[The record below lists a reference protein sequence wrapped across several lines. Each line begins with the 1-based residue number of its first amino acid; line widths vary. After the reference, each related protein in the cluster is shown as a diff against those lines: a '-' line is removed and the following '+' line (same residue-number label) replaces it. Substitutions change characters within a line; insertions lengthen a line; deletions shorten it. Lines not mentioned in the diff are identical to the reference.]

1 MLIFIF
7 DLNSADLIYDR
18 MSWVAGVR
26 AGKLYTV
33 SMRPLDPRLSKGQ
46 LHRALSICATGLHLG
61 WDEKRAFQ
69 AAEGI
74 VMQEVCP
81 GIVWTNDALLADI
94 DCLMNHEE
102 IT

>member
-1 MLIFIF
+1 
-7 DLNSADLIYDR
+7 

-26 AGKLYTV
+26 ADKLYTV
-33 SMRPLDPRLSKGQ
+33 SVRPLDPRWSKGQ
-46 LHRALSICATGLHLG
+46 LQKALGYCASGLHLG

-81 GIVWTNDALLADI
+81 GIVWVNDALLSDI
-94 DCLMNHEE
+94 DALS
-102 IT
+102 ITRE